1 MLDLATR
8 GRYATVLF
16 TTAGRV
22 DDVVILRQ
30 HHGNRV
36 AADTLK
42 SRQNENTLT
51 MLQPHLIQLLSN
63 DHLVVKYGD
72 EGCTSG
78 DTDTRKG
85 AEGNPFTFSPQLIHL
100 NKDHE
105 FFEVTSNKLKTGP
118 QPHCQSCHN
127 IDVSLSTLFK
137 GWGHLQTHVS
147 TGSLHV

>member
-1 MLDLATR
+1 MTDVSNPTGEVFMFSLATR
-8 GRYATVLF
+8 GRYVTVLF

-30 HHGNRV
+30 HHRNRV

-51 MLQPHLIQLLSN
+51 MLQPHLIQLLST
-63 DHLVVKYGD
+63 DHLVVKCGD
-72 EGCTSG
+72 DLCTSG
-78 DTDTRKG
+78 NADTRKG

-105 FFEVTSNKLKTGP
+105 FFEVTSNNLKTDP
-118 QPHCQSCHN
+118 LPHCQSCLN
-127 IDVSLSTLFK
+127 IDVSL
-137 GWGHLQTHVS
+137 VYA
-147 TGSLHV
+147 V